1 MAVWLLP
8 TLADPIPDGVLDME
22 CHDRSFVI
30 AVDISFAG
38 DDAHFEAVDGTG
50 THAITEQ
57 YAAKCGYSVT
67 VSPQSGHLEL
77 RASYFS
83 CHTEKQDERVFAF
96 SFNLLRGDGDV
107 VYGLNKTCSPSLEWS
122 PREVSCELNYM
133 EVSVKSEVSC
143 AARKE
148 DDNWNV
154 LKNADDSSTSDWHV
168 MFQRDEEQMEPMS
181 LSDAL
186 ERGYTFDLTEERL
199 VFRTPYGQ
207 PESFIVMVNGIPVEV
222 VHATLFSRQRWLV
235 IMVDLVATCSMHQG
249 AYEESGHMV
258 FKTPEALYPGSDT
271 TRVSVG
277 LVGGRFGDGDDVV
290 TENDTVQIRIPLDA
304 RGGFRKSFASGD
316 LYEFYTFHVYLEQMF
331 EHEEAETRLRLHRLL
346 TTPLLPRPLF
356 TQNRSIIEERL
367 FQVYL
372 GDVPEDVRL
381 VFLRLNGR
389 EALYTNSCS
398 VADVTQ
404 PAHGHGYLLKVS
416 FDDPA
421 VTQQYYGMYATVQY
435 SLDINYTLSVLPENE
450 PYYYSVGVSAL
461 AGPSPPVLDAVCS
474 ESGIT
479 FNADNWAFDFLWSIG
494 VGSHTLTPKLAA
506 QRGYKMSN
514 ASEKLQLDVPVY
526 SQGFHYEEITL
537 ESFLGTFE
545 ILVKDR
551 QTGAVQKS
559 VRKTCPFVT
568 SELIVCSTHGRMTV
582 VADLSVITPSGV
594 TPSTSIL
601 LDTFCSPTEA
611 DDTRALFSFPLNSC
625 GSKVK
630 LSHGNVIYQNEIFY
644 SKNVDGSE
652 DVNKRLVVQC
662 AYPLEG
668 LHRLFSMY
676 RFESDNPG
684 TGSMISTKQLPEGM
698 GTTTLR
704 APVTTRAA
712 STRAPTTPV
721 AVRTSAAPARKRF
734 GSNPAVRYVR
744 VSKQSKPHPNGRK
757 GAKRWKI

>member
-1 MAVWLLP
+1 MAWLFYLWAVWLQS
-8 TLADPIPDGVLDME
+8 TLADPVPDGVLDMD

-30 AVDISFAG
+30 AVALSFAG
-38 DDAHFEAVDGTG
+38 NDARFEAVGKTG
-50 THAITEQ
+50 TYAITEP
-57 YAAKCGYSVT
+57 YAAKCGYSLT
-67 VSPQSGHLEL
+67 VSPPSGRVEL
-77 RASYFS
+77 HASYFS
-83 CHTEKQDERVFAF
+83 CHTEKRDDQVFAF
-96 SFNLLRGDGDV
+96 SFNLLRRDGDV
-107 VYGLNKTCSPSLEWS
+107 VYALNKTCSPSLEWS

-143 AARKE
+143 AARKD

-154 LKNADDSSTSDWHV
+154 LTHAHDSSTSDWHV

-181 LSDAL
+181 LSDA
-186 ERGYTFDLTEERL
+186 RQQGYTFDLSDERL

-249 AYEESGHMV
+249 AYEDSGHML
-258 FKTPEALYPGSDT
+258 FKTPESPYPGPDT
-271 TRVSVG
+271 TRLSVG
-277 LVGGRFGDGDDVV
+277 FGGGHFEDGDVV

-304 RGGFRKSFASGD
+304 KGVLRKSLASGD

-331 EHEEAETRLRLHRLL
+331 EHEEAETRLRLHRTL

-356 TQNRSIIEERL
+356 TQNRSIVEERL

-372 GDVPEDVRL
+372 GDVPKDVRL
-381 VFLRLNGR
+381 VLLQLNGR

-398 VADVTQ
+398 VADITQ
-404 PAHGHGYLLKVS
+404 AAHGHGYLLKVS

-421 VTQQYYGMYATVQY
+421 VTQQYFEMYGTVQY
-435 SLDINYTLSVLPENE
+435 SLDINYTLSVVPENE
-450 PYYYSVGVSAL
+450 PYYYFVSVSAV
-461 AGPSPPVLDAVCS
+461 AGPAPPVLDAFCS

-494 VGSHTLTPKLAA
+494 VGSATLTPELAV
-506 QRGYKMSN
+506 QLGYKMSN

-537 ESFLGTFE
+537 ENFLGTFE

-559 VRKTCPFVT
+559 VTKTCTFVT

-582 VADLSVITPSGV
+582 VADLSQITPSGA
-594 TPSTSIL
+594 TPSTSNL
-601 LDTFCSPTEA
+601 LDVFCSPAES

-652 DVNKRLVVQC
+652 VVEKRLVVQC
-662 AYPLEG
+662 TYPLEG
-668 LHRLFSMY
+668 LHRLFSTY

-684 TGSMISTKQLPEGM
+684 IGSMITKQLPAGI

-704 APVTTRAA
+704 APVTTRAL
-712 STRAPTTPV
+712 STRAQTTPV
-721 AVRTSAAPARKRF
+721 AVRTSAAPARMRL

-744 VSKQSKPHPNGRK
+744 VSKQ
-757 GAKRWKI
+757 GAKGWKIGRI